1 MEPRVSA
8 MIRVMDHL
16 SKTPIPA
23 LRRLQIVLAVVV
35 LALALPATSGCG
47 LGECILEP
55 KIEYFYP
62 SRGSV
67 EQGEI
72 VYLGWESYNETSCE
86 IVAVT
91 ATEKVYFVPIWKD
104 TYGVD
109 TPVEDVT
116 YWLVCENSCGG
127 RDYAMTQVSIISLA
141 MPE

>member
-1 MEPRVSA
+1 
-8 MIRVMDHL
+8 MIRVMDQL
-16 SKTPIPA
+16 TKIPTVA
-23 LRRLQIVLAVVV
+23 LRRLQIAMAAVA
-35 LALALPATSGCG
+35 LALALPGTSGCG

-67 EQGEI
+67 AEGEI

-91 ATEKVYFVPIWKD
+91 ESEDVYFVPIWKD

-109 TPVEDVT
+109 TPDEDVT
-116 YWLVCENSCGG
+116 YWLVCANSCGG

-141 MPE
+141 LPE